1 MAQPTLVW
9 RTPPDALARAIERYG
24 ERVLIAVAAV
34 AQRLATIM
42 ENSAKQ
48 NAPWTDRTGNA
59 RTGLFGTSEANL
71 ARHMVVIYLS
81 HGPVIDYGVYL
92 ELAHGGRYGVVMRTI
107 ESHLP
112 QLHAMLNDIFR

>member
-1 MAQPTLVW
+1 MPQPTLVW

-34 AQRLATIM
+34 AQRLATIL
-42 ENSAKQ
+42 EGAAKQ
-48 NAPWTDRTGNA
+48 NATWTDRTGNA
-59 RTGLFGTSEANL
+59 RSGLFGTSEADL

-112 QLHAMLNDIFR
+112 QLHAMLNDIFG